1 MILSN
6 LQETFIRNTHVNFGG
21 CLANPVPGYW
31 SNSEKRLKMFE
42 IIMAMFHPKLS
53 SDEVFV
59 LTDEKSCSY
68 LSDNDII
75 LNVILKIMNVIMKF

>member
-1 MILSN
+1 
-6 LQETFIRNTHVNFGG
+6 
-21 CLANPVPGYW
+21 
-31 SNSEKRLKMFE
+31 
-42 IIMAMFHPKLS
+42 MAMFHPKLS

-75 LNVILKIMNVIMKF
+75 LNVILKIMNVIMKFWSKKWKKEPVVKTRKVLYGMFVSFLGC

>member
-1 MILSN
+1 
-6 LQETFIRNTHVNFGG
+6 
-21 CLANPVPGYW
+21 
-31 SNSEKRLKMFE
+31 
-42 IIMAMFHPKLS
+42 MAMFHPKLS

-75 LNVILKIMNVIMKF
+75 LNVILKIMNVIMKFWSNKWKKEQVVKTRKVLYGMFVSFLGC